1 MSVQTAHLNG
11 IQVDI
16 VICQMLRLHLQ
27 QYTVKLEAFMN
38 LDVVYSKTKTRPSIK
53 PKEWKPENNLAI
65 LHVKSFMPTWVSY
78 KAYHNIRLIMITN
91 VNVWFPYKSVLIY
104 FFNFFFSFTNL
115 FYLWFG
121 FFLLIDF
128 LRLSFW
134 FCVFHQILNAI
145 EHVFSRRKIE
155 VNCL

>member
-16 VICQMLRLHLQ
+16 VICQMLRLHLE

-104 FFNFFFSFTNL
+104 FFNFFFIYKFVLFMIWFLSFDS
-115 FYLWFG
+115 FFPP
-121 FFLLIDF
+121 FFLILCFSPNFKCNRTCF
-128 LRLSFW
+128 L
-134 FCVFHQILNAI
+134 
-145 EHVFSRRKIE
+145 
-155 VNCL
+155 